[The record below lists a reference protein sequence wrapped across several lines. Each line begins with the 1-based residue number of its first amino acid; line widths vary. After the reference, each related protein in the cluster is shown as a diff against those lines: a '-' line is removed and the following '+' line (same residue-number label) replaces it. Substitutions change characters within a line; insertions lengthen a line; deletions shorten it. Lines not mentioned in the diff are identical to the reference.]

1 MESLLKQQGFRV
13 ELDAREEKLSYKMRE
28 SVVKKIPYTVIVGD
42 KEKEGNL
49 VSYRKFGT
57 EETISLDKE
66 EFVNE
71 ILVAIET
78 RSR

>member
-1 MESLLKQQGFRV
+1 MQFYLFK
-13 ELDAREEKLSYKMRE
+13 
-28 SVVKKIPYTVIVGD
+28 TD
-42 KEKEGNL
+42 KFPGNL

-78 RSR
+78 RSS